1 METKLFYKYK
11 DDKLKYDHSL
21 MADHHR
27 VGYSAHTHNFPEILF
42 LKEGDVD
49 FIIDGRHYRLQKND
63 LVIIPPLAIHE
74 VCFESDHNYERHDI
88 IFDETL
94 VGFPFLQSLPAPLR
108 VINFDNN
115 DSIINLFKRIDYY
128 LDQLQGDMVRIML
141 VNLLQEICV
150 NVTLAAGTV
159 ESDVYTQTN
168 ALVCEAI
175 AYIDGHLLEL
185 SGLEEICRELFIT
198 KSHLHHLFMKHLNI
212 TPKKYISS
220 KRLAMAQREI
230 SFGAKPTEVYTKCGF
245 SDYSTFYRAYKNQF
259 GYPPS
264 ANVKPERTIY
274 IYGERT
280 QDSQETVHKTQ
291 NKHLVRMEDLS

>member
-1 METKLFYKYK
+1 METKILYRYQ
-11 DDKLKYDHSL
+11 DERLKYDHTL
-21 MADHHR
+21 MADHRR
-27 VGYSAHTHNFPEILF
+27 VGYSAHTHNFPELLF

-49 FIIDGRHYRLQKND
+49 FIIDGWHYRLKKND

-74 VCFESDHNYERHDI
+74 VCFESDHNYERYDV
-88 IFDETL
+88 IFDEAL
-94 VGFPFLQSLPAPLR
+94 VGFPFLQSLPVGLR
-108 VINFDNN
+108 VINFDSN

-128 LDQLQGDMVRIML
+128 LDRLDGDLVRMML

-150 NVTLAAGTV
+150 NVKLAASTV
-159 ESDVYTQTN
+159 EGDLYTQTN

-175 AYIDGHLLEL
+175 TYIDGHLLEL
-185 SGLEEICRELFIT
+185 SGLDEICRELFIT
-198 KSHLHHLFMKHLNI
+198 KSHLHHLFIKHLNI

-245 SDYSTFYRAYKNQF
+245 SDYSTFYRAYKKQF
-259 GYPPS
+259 GYSPS
-264 ANVKPERTIY
+264 ANVTPERTIY

-280 QDSQETVHKTQ
+280 ENDTDSVHKTQ
-291 NKHLVRMEDLS
+291 NKNTVRTENM